1 MQDQPEASAVDG
13 KPREAAGLLKSSA
26 VTSGSTLLSRLLG
39 VVRETVFAALFGDN
53 AAADAFFV
61 AFRIPNFLR
70 RLFAEGAFSQAFVP
84 VLSEYRSKCTREEVK
99 RLIDHVAGKLGLI
112 LLVITVIGV
121 VGAPLLAGMFAPG
134 FLDDTA
140 KFALLVDMLRLT
152 FPYLLLISLTGFA
165 GSVLNSYGYF
175 AAPALTPVI
184 LNLSLIGSAL
194 LLSPFFAQPAIAL
207 AWGVLL
213 AGLLQLMF
221 QLPFLGHL
229 KMVPRPRLQPPHEGV
244 SKVLRLMVPVMF
256 SVSVG
261 QINLMLDTILATS
274 IDGDGSVSW
283 LYYSDRLMELPLG
296 IFGIAIATVIL
307 PTLSRIHSRGE
318 SGEFS
323 DTVNWGLKCIVV
335 LALPASLALYILAGP
350 LVITLYQRG
359 EFGIDSVLPT
369 VRSLRAFSI
378 GLLAFMAVKVLASA
392 YFSRQDT
399 RTPVRFGVIAMVT
412 NMVLNLLL
420 ILPLAHVGLALA
432 TSIAAF
438 LNAGL
443 LLQGLVRQSAITLA
457 GDWLSYLLKVV
468 LACAVMWGV
477 VVLFNAPDAQWL
489 AWRDLSRVIHL
500 GGICLAGA
508 ASYFVAL
515 GILGFRPA
523 HFRA

>member
-1 MQDQPEASAVDG
+1 M
-13 KPREAAGLLKSSA
+13 
-26 VTSGSTLLSRLLG
+26 TSGSTLVSRLLG
-39 VVRETVFAALFGDN
+39 LVRETVFAAMFGDN

-84 VLSEYRSKCTREEVK
+84 VLSEYRTRNSREEVR
-99 RLIDHVAGKLGLI
+99 RLVDHVAGNLGLV
-112 LLVITVIGV
+112 LLVITTIGV
-121 VGAPLLAGMFAPG
+121 LGAPLLAGMFAPG
-134 FLDDTA
+134 YLDDA
-140 KFALLVDMLRLT
+140 PKFSLLVDMLRLT

-184 LNLSLIGSAL
+184 LNLTLIASAL
-194 LLSPFFAQPAIAL
+194 LLSPLFAQPTLAL

-221 QLPFLGHL
+221 QLPFMRHL
-229 KMVPRPRLQPPHEGV
+229 QLIPRPRLRPRHEGV
-244 SKVLRLMVPVMF
+244 RKILGLMLPVMF

-261 QINLMLDTILATS
+261 QINLLLDTMLATS
-274 IDGDGSVSW
+274 IEGDGSVSW

-307 PTLSRIHSRGE
+307 PTLSRIHSMNDPEG
-318 SGEFS
+318 FS
-323 DTVNWGLKCIVV
+323 RTVNWGLRCILV
-335 LALPASLALYILAGP
+335 LALPATAALLILAGP

-369 VRSLRAFSI
+369 VRSLRAFSL

-399 RTPVRFGVIAMVT
+399 RTPVRYGVIAMVT
-412 NMVLNLLL
+412 NMVLNLIF

-443 LLQGLVRQSAITLA
+443 MLRGLLQQQAVVLPA
-457 GDWLSYLLKVV
+457 DWKPWLLKVMTACSMML
-468 LACAVMWGV
+468 LALA
-477 VVLFNAPDAQWL
+477 LLKQPDNQWL
-489 AWRDLSRVIHL
+489 AWVDLSRVMHL
-500 GGICLAGA
+500 LMVCGVGTLVYFLVLAM
-508 ASYFVAL
+508 
-515 GILGFRPA
+515 LGFRPA
-523 HFRA
+523 QFKA